1 MNDAVL
7 CGYFR
12 YFLFLYP
19 TRGIDQSIIHGA
31 LTFSNNSYLQT
42 INRATRQL
50 LTENKSE
57 TRRRRFIADDLS
69 LRKIIR
75 HATVQCNEKRPSAR
89 HAGPGTA
96 CGICGQFLWKYNKLR
111 AVIRS
116 NAHNYIS
123 ICGLANLLEREARRP
138 AHGGLTAAAT

>member
-1 MNDAVL
+1 MRLFPIFLVL
-7 CGYFR
+7 I
-12 YFLFLYP
+12 P
-19 TRGIDQSIIHGA
+19 ATRGIDQSTIYDA

-75 HATVQCNEKRPSAR
+75 HGTVQRNEKRSLS
-89 HAGPGTA
+89 T
-96 CGICGQFLWKYNKLR
+96 
-111 AVIRS
+111 
-116 NAHNYIS
+116 
-123 ICGLANLLEREARRP
+123 
-138 AHGGLTAAAT
+138 

>member
-1 MNDAVL
+1 MNDAAERPMRLFPIFLVL
-7 CGYFR
+7 ISAT
-12 YFLFLYP
+12 LD
-19 TRGIDQSIIHGA
+19 IDQSTIHSA

-42 INRATRQL
+42 INRTARQL

-89 HAGPGTA
+89 GGGSVCRVRH
-96 CGICGQFLWKYNKLR
+96 ICGRFLRKYNELGR
-111 AVIRS
+111 PIIR
-116 NAHNYIS
+116 
-123 ICGLANLLEREARRP
+123 P
-138 AHGGLTAAAT
+138 